1 VSNVH
6 RKHPLSVA
14 ISLALLAAA
23 ASSAGASELTGA
35 PAENAGAPDAAQQNG
50 PTTPSPDAKKAKAG
64 NGSAGSDDELQ
75 EVTVTGVRES
85 QIRAIEAKRLAP
97 SIQDSISA
105 ESIGQLPDVTITDAL
120 QRITGVQI
128 NRDAGVGTSVD
139 VRGLPQVGTMLNG
152 EVFITPD
159 QIDSQQPDFTTLP
172 ATLFNQVD
180 VIKSPTASQTAGGIS
195 GSLDLHT
202 YRPWDL
208 PSGFTYNY
216 SADGERGSTTRKT
229 GPEASGLVSFN
240 DDGRWGLLVHG
251 DFSDTTRFGT
261 AGAANSGANA
271 TESLDQY
278 GVILHGENAAS
289 AGAYNGFLGAWNG
302 APIPSKIT
310 QNPNGSVDV
319 NGDGKSN
326 GVFMGSQDIGL
337 YDSSIERK
345 REAANASFQAGP
357 RPRAQVDQRL
367 LLRTSGS
374 VGTHR
379 RHPVQ
384 LHQLG
389 GRDLRAVAVEKH
401 REHRAQSVQHAAARS
416 QLGRFE
422 HLYHAG
428 V

>member
-1 VSNVH
+1 MRTSC
-6 RKHPLSVA
+6 RRS
-14 ISLALLAAA
+14 
-23 ASSAGASELTGA
+23 
-35 PAENAGAPDAAQQNG
+35 
-50 PTTPSPDAKKAKAG
+50 PSPG
-64 NGSAGSDDELQ
+64 YVQ
-75 EVTVTGVRES
+75 S
-85 QIRAIEAKRLAP
+85 QIRAIEVKRLAP

-180 VIKSPTASQTAGGIS
+180 VIKSPTASQTASGIS
-195 GSLDLHT
+195 GALDLHT

-261 AGAANSGANA
+261 AGAANSGANS

-278 GVILHGENAAS
+278 GVIFHGENGYSAA
-289 AGAYNGFLGAWNG
+289 AYNGFLGAWNG
-302 APIPSKIT
+302 APIPSKI
-310 QNPNGSVDV
+310 SAE
-319 NGDGKSN
+319 S
-326 GVFMGSQDIGL
+326 
-337 YDSSIERK
+337 ER
-345 REAANASFQAGP
+345 
-357 RPRAQVDQRL
+357 
-367 LLRTSGS
+367 
-374 VGTHR
+374 
-379 RHPVQ
+379 
-384 LHQLG
+384 
-389 GRDLRAVAVEKH
+389 
-401 REHRAQSVQHAAARS
+401 
-416 QLGRFE
+416 
-422 HLYHAG
+422 
-428 V
+428 